1 MSREFLNHFFARCLG
16 KMPLSAVLAG
26 SFLTQLL
33 IIVGLVGYL
42 SHKNAQTAINEL
54 THKLQEE
61 ASIRVREYLDYYLLT
76 SVKVSRINAEA
87 AQLDLIDLNNLQ
99 KTGKFF
105 WKQMDSF
112 NLGYLSYGNNKGEF
126 IGVERLDNGQ
136 LLINR
141 MNKQTGLG
149 KLHVYE
155 TDRRGNRSQLIDITP
170 YDFTQEAWY
179 FETVNSRKPRWSS
192 IYNWADKPEIMS
204 ISVNYPIFNDQNQ
217 IVGVLGADQIL
228 SQINQYLY
236 EIKPSSNSRI
246 FLLERNALL
255 IASSTTEPLTQIRD
269 GKHVRI
275 NAALSHDTGIRTITQ
290 KIIKHLTGLR
300 SLQSPLSL
308 SFTIDGR
315 QFSVKATPWQDE
327 MGLDWLIVV
336 AVPENDFMGQIE
348 ANTGRTF
355 LISGI
360 AVIIAA
366 LIAILTARWLTRPI
380 FRLSQASQQIQSGE
394 FQPVTLA
401 GSREFRSLA
410 AIFNQ
415 MGAELQL
422 YHQQLAEKV
431 EREITE
437 KTIAETKYRT
447 IFDNAVEGIFQT
459 NAVGY
464 YLRVN
469 PALARIYGYD
479 SPADL
484 LRAQPNA
491 HNQLYV
497 DSQRRQTFQ
506 KMFTAEDTISDFQS
520 QIYRKDGSTLWI
532 AEHARIVR
540 DASGEILYYEG
551 FVEDVSARKAAE
563 DALKQAKEAAES
575 ANMAKSAFI
584 AHMSHELRTPLN
596 AILGF
601 SQVMLRNNSLAT
613 GDRDN
618 LNTIVRS
625 GEHLLSLINQV
636 LDISKIEAG
645 KIVYNPQ
652 NFDLYRL
659 LDDLQDIFSFKA
671 QEKGLQFLC
680 EQLSDIS
687 RYICTDE
694 LKLRQVLINLLN
706 NGIKFT
712 DQGGIALKISQKE
725 DNYALFLTFTVEDTG
740 AGIADEELEHLF
752 QSFVQTSS
760 GKNVQEGTGLGLVIS
775 QKFVQVMGGNLQVT
789 SQVNR
794 GTTFTFTIPVH
805 AVDGSLVTTPTSN
818 RPILALVPGQPQYKI
833 LVVDDRE
840 VNRKLLLK
848 LLTPIGF
855 CVNEASDGQEAI
867 AIWQDWQPDLI
878 WMDMRM
884 PILDGYETT
893 RRIKASLGGEKVII
907 IALTASVLEG
917 EKEQVLAAG
926 CADFL
931 SKPFREA
938 EIFEMMAKY
947 LGVQYIYE
955 DAPPENTV
963 KTSAEND
970 TLMKES
976 LQKLPLLWLNN
987 FRLALQN
994 VDLKAIE
1001 NLVQSIEQDDPNLAI
1016 LIKKY
1021 IDNFQYE
1028 LLLAIITDTE
1038 IPPA

>member
-1 MSREFLNHFFARCLG
+1 MSRKFLNHFFSRCLG
-16 KMPLSAVLAG
+16 KIPLSAVLAG

-54 THKLQEE
+54 IHNLQEE

-76 SVKVSRINAEA
+76 SVKISRINAEA
-87 AQLDLIDLNNLQ
+87 AQLNLIDLNNLQ

-112 NLGYLSYGNNKGEF
+112 NLGYLGYGNNKGEF

-136 LLINR
+136 LLINQ
-141 MNKQTGLG
+141 MSKETGLG

-155 TDRRGNRSQLIDITP
+155 TDRLGNRTQLIDITP

-179 FETVNSRKPRWSS
+179 FETVNIRKPRWSS
-192 IYNWADKPEIMS
+192 IYNWADKPEVMS
-204 ISVNYPIFNDQNQ
+204 ISVNYPIFNNQNQ

-236 EIKPSSNSRI
+236 EINPSSNSRI

-275 NAALSHDTGIRTITQ
+275 NAALSYDTSIRTITQ
-290 KIIKHLTGLR
+290 NIIKRLTGLR

-308 SFTIDGR
+308 SFPIDGK
-315 QFSVKATPWQDE
+315 QFFVKATPWQDE

-336 AVPENDFMGQIE
+336 VVPENDFMGQIE
-348 ANTGRTF
+348 VNTGRTF

-366 LIAILTARWLTRPI
+366 IIAILTARWLTRPI

-422 YHQQLAEKV
+422 YHQQLEEKV
-431 EREITE
+431 EREIAE
-437 KTIAETKYRT
+437 RTIAENKYRT

-459 NAVGY
+459 NADGY

-484 LRAQPNA
+484 LRVQPNA

-506 KMFTAEDTISDFQS
+506 KLFQEQDTITDFQS

-532 AEHARIVR
+532 AEHARVVH
-540 DASGEILYYEG
+540 DANGEIFYYEG
-551 FVEDVSARKAAE
+551 FVEDISARKSAE
-563 DALKQAKEAAES
+563 EALKQAKEAAES

-601 SQVMLRNNSLAT
+601 SQLMLRNNSLAT
-613 GDRDN
+613 TDQDN
-618 LNTIVRS
+618 LSTIVRS

-645 KIVYNPQ
+645 KIIYNPQ

-659 LDDLQDIFSFKA
+659 LNDLQDIFAFKA
-671 QEKGLQFLC
+671 QEKGVQFIC
-680 EQLSDIS
+680 EQLNDIS

-706 NGIKFT
+706 NAIKFT
-712 DQGGIALKISQKE
+712 DQGGVALKISQKD
-725 DNYALFLTFTVEDTG
+725 DNYGFFLTFSVEDTG
-740 AGIADEELEHLF
+740 NGIATEELEDLF
-752 QSFVQTSS
+752 QSFVQTAS
-760 GKNVQEGTGLGLVIS
+760 GKNAQEGTGLGLVIS
-775 QKFVQVMGGNLQVT
+775 QKFVQVMGGNLQVS

-794 GTTFTFTIPVH
+794 GTTFSFTIPVH
-805 AVDGSLVTTPTSN
+805 SVDASQVYHLTDS
-818 RPILALVPGQPQYKI
+818 RRILALAPDQPDYKI

-840 VNRKLLLK
+840 ANRKLLLK
-848 LLTPIGF
+848 LLTPLGF
-855 CVNEASDGQEAI
+855 YVSEARDGQEAI

-884 PILDGYETT
+884 PILDGYEAT
-893 RRIKASLGGEKVII
+893 RRIKTSPEGKNVVI

-917 EKEQVLAAG
+917 DKELVFGAG
-926 CADFL
+926 CDGFL

-947 LGVQYIYE
+947 LGIQYIYE
-955 DAPPENTV
+955 DSTV
-963 KTSAEND
+963 ETSLKTSAEND

-976 LQKLPLLWLNN
+976 LKQLPILWLDS

-994 VDLKAIE
+994 IDLKAIE
-1001 NLVQSIEQDDPNLAI
+1001 YLVNSIEQDDPNLAV

-1028 LLLAIITDTE
+1028 LLLDLIDE
-1038 IPPA
+1038 I